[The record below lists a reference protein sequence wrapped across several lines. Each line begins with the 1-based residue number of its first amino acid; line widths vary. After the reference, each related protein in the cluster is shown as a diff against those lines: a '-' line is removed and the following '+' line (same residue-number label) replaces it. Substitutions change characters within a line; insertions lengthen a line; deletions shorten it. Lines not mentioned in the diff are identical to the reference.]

1 MSQAATNTV
10 VVTNSETSSSWIKDS
25 RTNQWRL
32 GEPLELRRA
41 MKVIHG
47 NGSGLSGGAAAGLTL
62 GVTTVLAVVI
72 ALVIYRIRK
81 YKKRGYQAIEDDRQS
96 LAPGT
101 AEKEGTPDQEQEQC
115 PA

>member
-10 VVTNSETSSSWIKDS
+10 MVTNTETASSWIKDPQTH
-25 RTNQWRL
+25 RWKL

-47 NGSGLSGGAAAGLTL
+47 DGSALSGGAAAGVTL
-62 GVTTVLAVVI
+62 GVTTVLAAVI
-72 ALVIYRIRK
+72 ALAIYGTRK
-81 YKKRGYQAIEDDRQS
+81 YKNRGYQAVQDERQS
-96 LAPGT
+96 LVPGAAVT
-101 AEKEGTPDQEQEQC
+101 GDALDQGQEQS